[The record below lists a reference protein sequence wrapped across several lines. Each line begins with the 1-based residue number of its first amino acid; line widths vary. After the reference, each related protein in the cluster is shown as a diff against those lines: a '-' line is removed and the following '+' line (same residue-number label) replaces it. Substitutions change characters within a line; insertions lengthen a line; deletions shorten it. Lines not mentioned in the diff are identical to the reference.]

1 MYVKVFL
8 RLKAFDNYYQLLR
21 HRLVKT
27 YYYSDNQF
35 QFKEKTIMKTVYNL
49 VKSESAII
57 KKLHATGDLKSRLL
71 SLGFH
76 KGAEISINECTPS
89 KQTIQVTVEKM
100 KLAIR
105 MNEAKEIEI
114 YE

>member
-1 MYVKVFL
+1 
-8 RLKAFDNYYQLLR
+8 
-21 HRLVKT
+21 
-27 YYYSDNQF
+27 
-35 QFKEKTIMKTVYNL
+35 MKTVYDL
-49 VKSESAII
+49 IKAETATI

-76 KGAEISINECTPS
+76 KGAEIVINECSPT

-100 KLAIR
+100 KLAVR
-105 MNEAKEIEI
+105 MNEAKEIEV

>member
-1 MYVKVFL
+1 
-8 RLKAFDNYYQLLR
+8 
-21 HRLVKT
+21 
-27 YYYSDNQF
+27 
-35 QFKEKTIMKTVYNL
+35 MKTVFNL
-49 VKSESAII
+49 IKSEQATI

-76 KGAEISINECTPS
+76 KGAEIKITECTPA
-89 KQTIQVTVEKM
+89 KQTIQVMVENM

-105 MNEAKEIEI
+105 MNEAKEIEV

>member
-1 MYVKVFL
+1 
-8 RLKAFDNYYQLLR
+8 
-21 HRLVKT
+21 
-27 YYYSDNQF
+27 
-35 QFKEKTIMKTVYNL
+35 MKTVYDL
-49 VKSESAII
+49 VKQERATI

-76 KGAEISINECTPS
+76 KGAEISVTECTPS
-89 KQTIQVTVEKM
+89 KQTIQVNVESM

-105 MNEAKEIEI
+105 MNEAKEIEV

>member
-1 MYVKVFL
+1 
-8 RLKAFDNYYQLLR
+8 
-21 HRLVKT
+21 
-27 YYYSDNQF
+27 
-35 QFKEKTIMKTVYNL
+35 MKTVFNL
-49 VKSESAII
+49 MKSESATI

-76 KGAEISINECTPS
+76 KGAQIVITECSPS
-89 KQTIQVTVEKM
+89 KQTIQVSVEHM

-105 MNEAKEIEI
+105 MNEAKEIEV